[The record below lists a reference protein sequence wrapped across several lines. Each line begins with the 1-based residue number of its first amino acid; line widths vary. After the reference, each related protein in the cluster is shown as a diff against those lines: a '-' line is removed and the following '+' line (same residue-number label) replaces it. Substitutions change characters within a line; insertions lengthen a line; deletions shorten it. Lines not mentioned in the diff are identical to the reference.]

1 METSELKNSVLNYV
15 ETADERLLKLM
26 EALAESYKNLDSPS
40 VSLSQSQYEILN
52 ERRQRHL
59 AGESKSLTWEQVK
72 TNVRNSKK

>member
-1 METSELKNSVLNYV
+1 METSELKNSVLSYV

-40 VSLSQSQYEILN
+40 VSLSERQYEILN

-72 TNVRNSKK
+72 ANARNSKK